1 MRTYWPKKEEVVHKW
16 YHVDAEGKILGR
28 LAVKIARVLMGKHKP
43 IFSPHVDTGDFVV
56 VTNADMVKVR
66 GRKLTQRL
74 YWRYAP
80 HHSSLKSQ
88 SMAEILASSKPERV
102 LYLAVKRMLPKRV
115 LGRQMLRKLKV
126 YAGPDNPH
134 AAQKLEKLDAAV
146 R

>member
-56 VTNADMVKVR
+56 VTNAEKIKVT

-74 YWRYAP
+74 YRRDSR
-80 HHSSLKSQ
+80 HHGSLKSQ
-88 SMAEILASSKPERV
+88 TMGAILASGRPERV

-134 AAQKLEKLDAAV
+134 AAQKLEKLDTAV

>member
-1 MRTYWPKKEEVVHKW
+1 MHTYWPKKEELVHKW

-28 LAVKIARVLMGKHKP
+28 LAVRIARVLMGKHKP
-43 IFSPHVDTGDFVV
+43 IFSRHVDTGDFVV
-56 VTNADMVKVR
+56 VTNAEKIKVT

-74 YWRYAP
+74 YWRDSCR
-80 HHSSLKSQ
+80 HSSLKSQ
-88 SMAEILASSKPERV
+88 SMAEILASSRPERV
-102 LYLAVKRMLPKRV
+102 LYLAVKRMLPKHT